1 MHVRTF
7 GGLVFAPLCA
17 GMLYSWLAANDWD
30 MATVIG
36 AIVIAYGAALHLALR
51 FVQRWTRQMVA

>member
-1 MHVRTF
+1 MHVRTSR
-7 GGLVFAPLCA
+7 GLVLAVVFV

-51 FVQRWTRQMVA
+51 SVQRWARQMAA

>member
-1 MHVRTF
+1 MHVRTSR
-7 GGLVFAPLCA
+7 GLVLAAVFA

-36 AIVIAYGAALHLALR
+36 AIVVAYGAALHLALR
-51 FVQRWTRQMVA
+51 SVQRWARQMAA